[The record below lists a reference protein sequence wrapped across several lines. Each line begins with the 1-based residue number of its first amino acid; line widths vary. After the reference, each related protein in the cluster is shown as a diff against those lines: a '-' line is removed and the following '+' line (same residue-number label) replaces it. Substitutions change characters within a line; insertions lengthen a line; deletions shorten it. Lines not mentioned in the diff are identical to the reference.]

1 MNDILAIDM
10 ESLLLL
16 QANKLKKIDKNQTIA
31 KLIRLIH
38 GRMIRVQA
46 AAVFL

>member
-31 KLIRLIH
+31 ELIRRIH
-38 GRMIRVQA
+38 KVQA